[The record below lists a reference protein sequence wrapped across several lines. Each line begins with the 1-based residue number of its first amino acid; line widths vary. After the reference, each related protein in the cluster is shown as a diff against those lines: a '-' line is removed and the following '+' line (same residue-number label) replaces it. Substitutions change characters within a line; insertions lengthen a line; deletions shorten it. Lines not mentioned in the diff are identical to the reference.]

1 MDPPEAVREHT
12 HSPASGGARQLWKE
26 ARTFA
31 DILRRRAA
39 EQGQTPAFTFLGAE
53 AAEDV
58 TLSYGELDWRARIIG
73 MELETRGLSGQ
84 RVLIVL
90 PPGPA
95 AVASLF
101 GCLYAGVI
109 AVPVPP
115 PLSDS
120 PRGGPKLLAAIA
132 QDSGA
137 AAALVSGAR
146 PAEGQRITIDG
157 LAAHIDLIPTE
168 GLTSATLPSEWTP
181 PFVDP
186 RAIAL
191 LQYTAGTTGTPKG
204 VRVTHA
210 SLLDNS
216 EALRRG
222 LNQTPSDKVLLW
234 LPTHQGLGLLEGV
247 LQPLFTGLPAVL
259 LPPAVFFQKPLR
271 WLEAI
276 STHGATISGAPDFA
290 YELCVRGVSEAER
303 AGLDLSRWRVAFT
316 SGEAVRAET
325 MERFSSHFAPCGFQP
340 KAFRPVYGIAECTYL
355 VACSKSEDGPTL
367 RGVGVDALS
376 QQRITERRGAAT
388 KLVSCGPAASVQVII
403 VNPATR
409 ALRGDQEIGEIWVT
423 GLSVTDGYWGR
434 VGTTSEAFRGRLAGS
449 AAGMR
454 AFMRTGDF
462 GATAG
467 GELYV
472 TGRLQD
478 VIIWEGQDLRLHDLE
493 FDVEASHPALVP
505 GSCAAFAHKQG
516 REEQLIVVA
525 EAFPPGTAPATP
537 ARAQAMLREI
547 SRAIR
552 LNVYQRH
559 GLQPAELLL
568 LPATTVPRSS
578 LGRVSRNAVRSAY
591 PSFETEPLLRDR
603 GEEPTETVSTLQ
615 APPSGAAA
623 ASPGEAAPEEPTPT
637 GLVPLTPAMHAVH
650 AHAPAHALEHPTG
663 ASRVF
668 ELPEGTRW
676 QHVEEAL
683 HAVWMAHETLRL
695 RFVRTEPG
703 GLESWAAAITPEKS
717 PVPLTR
723 LELSSRTD
731 EECWQLVER
740 TARELGAELGLC
752 TGSLASFVF
761 CDRGPRS
768 PAWLL
773 AACHP
778 ALLDEPSWRIL
789 STDLAEACEQSRTR
803 GRVRLTPQSGSL
815 TRWVQELMAEI
826 QLPRIS
832 SEARAHWLAR
842 APVPVPGRP
851 TPSTQEMPAPG
862 ALAVIDAAA
871 LQRASALFDVSQEAI
886 LLAACTLAFGTQLQ
900 RSSVR
905 ISLEQSARVSSHYPV
920 DASRMLGNLDYAFP
934 TVLSLEPGAAPQEVA
949 RYAHTALLDAPLGGL
964 AYDGLRAYGVDRSLA
979 EALTA
984 LPAADFTLHLA
995 EEGAPSSRETLR
1007 TLAIFESGSPPVV
1020 SITRMRVE
1028 ARLSAE
1034 RAQLLWHGVNSDGEL
1049 LSTLAKQTEQT
1060 IRALCAQAD
1069 SARANPAQGPGP
1081 ARAPTAQGSR

>member
-1 MDPPEAVREHT
+1 MDPHEAVREHT

-39 EQGQTPAFTFLGAE
+39 EQGQIPAFTFLGAE
-53 AAEDV
+53 ASEDV
-58 TLSYGELDWRARIIG
+58 TLSYGELDRRARAIA
-73 MELETRGLSGQ
+73 MELEKRSLSGQ

-95 AVASLF
+95 SVASLF

-115 PLSDS
+115 PLFDA
-120 PRGGPKLLAAIA
+120 PGLEPKLLAAIA

-137 AAALVSGAR
+137 AAALVGGPR
-146 PAEGQRITIDG
+146 PAEGQRLTIEG

-168 GLTSATLPSEWTP
+168 DAASASPPADWTP
-181 PFVDP
+181 PFVDS

-191 LQYTAGTTGTPKG
+191 LQYTAGTASTPKG

-222 LNQTPSDKVLLW
+222 LGQTASDKLLLW

-247 LQPLFTGLPAVL
+247 LQPLYTGLPAVL
-259 LPPAVFFQKPLR
+259 LPPSVFFQKPRR

-290 YELCVRGVSEAER
+290 YELCVRRVNEAER
-303 AGLDLSRWRVAFT
+303 AGLDLSRWRVAFS

-340 KAFRPVYGIAECTYL
+340 RAFRPVYGLAECTYV
-355 VACSKSEDGPTL
+355 VASSRSEDGPTL

-388 KLVSCGPAASVQVII
+388 KLVSCGPASTVQVII

-409 ALRGDQEIGEIWVT
+409 ALRGDQEIGEVWVT
-423 GLSVTDGYWGR
+423 GLSVADGYWGR
-434 VGTTSEAFRGRLAGS
+434 VGTTSEAFRGRLSGS

-454 AFMRTGDF
+454 AFMRTGDL
-462 GATAG
+462 GATSN

-472 TGRLQD
+472 TGRIQD

-525 EAFPPGTAPATP
+525 EAFPPGTSQAAPVRMEALT
-537 ARAQAMLREI
+537 REI
-547 SRAIR
+547 TRAIR

-559 GLQPAELLL
+559 GVQPTELLL
-568 LPATTVPRSS
+568 LRAGTLPRSS
-578 LGRVSRNAVRSAY
+578 LGRVSRNAVRTAY
-591 PSFETEPLLRDR
+591 PTFESEPLLRDR

-615 APPSGAAA
+615 VPAPTAAVA
-623 ASPGEAAPEEPTPT
+623 TRGEAEPEGTIPT

-650 AHAPAHALEHPTG
+650 APAHAVEHPTG
-663 ASRVF
+663 ACRVF
-668 ELPEGTRW
+668 ELPQGTRW

-695 RFVRTEPG
+695 RFARSEAG
-703 GLESWAAAITPEKS
+703 GPEAWAAAITPEKS

-723 LELSSRTD
+723 IELSTRPD

-740 TARELGAELGLC
+740 TARELGLELGQC
-752 TGSLASFVF
+752 IGNLASFVF

-778 ALLDEPSWRIL
+778 SLLDESSWRIL
-789 STDLAEACEQSRTR
+789 ATDLAEACEQSRTR

-815 TRWVQELMAEI
+815 TRWVQELMNEI
-826 QLPRIS
+826 QLPRIA

-842 APVPVPGRP
+842 APVPAPARP
-851 TPSTQEMPAPG
+851 SPASQELPAPG

-871 LQRASALFDVSQEAI
+871 LRRASTLFDVSQEAL
-886 LLAACTLAFGTQLQ
+886 LLAACAHAYGTQLQ
-900 RSSVR
+900 RPTVR
-905 ISLEQSARVSSHYPV
+905 IGLEQSARVSSHYPV
-920 DASRMLGNLDYAFP
+920 DASRMLGNLDFSFP
-934 TVLSLEPGAAPQEVA
+934 ATLALEPDAAPQEVA
-949 RYAHTALLDAPLGGL
+949 RYAHAELLGAPLGGL
-964 AYDGLRAYGVDRSLA
+964 AYDGLRAYGADRALA
-979 EALTA
+979 TSLTA
-984 LPAADFTLHLA
+984 LPAPDFTLHLA
-995 EEGAPSSRETLR
+995 DEGAPSSRESLH
-1007 TLAIFESGSPPVV
+1007 TLAIFESAFPPGQG
-1020 SITRMRVE
+1020 TARMRVE

-1034 RAQLLWHGVNSDGEL
+1034 RAQILWHGTTSEGVL
-1049 LSTLAKQTEQT
+1049 LSLLAQKTEQT

-1069 SARANPAQGPGP
+1069 GNRAAPAQGPGA
-1081 ARAPTAQGSR
+1081 ARTPTAQSSH

>member
-1 MDPPEAVREHT
+1 MDPPEAVREPT

-39 EQGQTPAFTFLGAE
+39 EQGQVPAFTFLGAE
-53 AAEDV
+53 SSEDV
-58 TLSYGELDWRARIIG
+58 TLSYGELDRRARVIA

-115 PLSDS
+115 PLFDS
-120 PRGGPKLLAAIA
+120 PSGGPKLLAGIA

-137 AAALVSGAR
+137 AAALVGGPR
-146 PAEGQRITIDG
+146 PPDGQRLTIDG

-168 GLTSATLPSEWTP
+168 GLTSVTLPADWAP

-191 LQYTAGTTGTPKG
+191 LQYTAGTSGPPKG

-222 LNQTPSDKVLLW
+222 LGQTPSDKLLLW

-247 LQPLFTGLPAVL
+247 LQPVFTGLPAVL

-276 STHGATISGAPDFA
+276 STHGATLSGAPDFA
-290 YELCVRGVSEAER
+290 YELCVRSVSAAER
-303 AGLDLSRWRVAFT
+303 AQLDLSHWRVAFT

-325 MERFSSHFAPCGFQP
+325 LERFSSHFAPCGFQS
-340 KAFRPVYGIAECTYL
+340 KAFRPVYGLAECTYL
-355 VACSKSEDGPTL
+355 VSCSKSEDGPTL
-367 RGVGVDALS
+367 RGVGVDALA

-388 KLVSCGPAASVQVII
+388 KLVSCGPASSVQVII
-403 VNPATR
+403 VNPTTR
-409 ALRGDQEIGEIWVT
+409 ALRGDQEIGEVWVT
-423 GLSVTDGYWGR
+423 GLSVADGYWGR

-454 AFMRTGDF
+454 AFMRTGDL
-462 GATAG
+462 GATSG

-472 TGRLQD
+472 TGRIQD
-478 VIIWEGQDLRLHDLE
+478 VVIWEGQDLRLHDLE

-516 REEQLIVVA
+516 REEQLVVVA
-525 EAFPPGTAPATP
+525 EAFLPGTAQAAP
-537 ARAQAMLREI
+537 AQALLREI
-547 SRAIR
+547 TRAIR

-559 GLQPAELLL
+559 GLQPAELVLL
-568 LPATTVPRSS
+568 RASTLPRSS
-578 LGRVSRNAVRSAY
+578 LGRVSRNAVRSVY
-591 PSFETEPLLRDR
+591 PSFEAEPLVRDR
-603 GEEPTETVSTLQ
+603 GEEPTETVATIQ
-615 APPSGAAA
+615 APSSEAGPLSR
-623 ASPGEAAPEEPTPT
+623 GEAAPEVPSPT

-650 AHAPAHALEHPTG
+650 APARALEHPTG
-663 ASRVF
+663 ACRVF

-695 RFVRTEPG
+695 RFARAESGDPG
-703 GLESWAAAITPEKS
+703 SWAAAITPEKS

-723 LELSSRTD
+723 IEISARPD
-731 EECWQLVER
+731 DECWQLVER
-740 TARELGAELGLC
+740 TAQELGSELAQC
-752 TGSLASFVF
+752 TGSLVSFVF

-778 ALLDEPSWRIL
+778 ALLDESSWRIL
-789 STDLAEACEQSRTR
+789 ATDLAEACEQSRTR

-815 TRWVQELMAEI
+815 TRWVRELMTEL

-832 SEARAHWLAR
+832 SEARSHWLAR
-842 APVPVPGRP
+842 TVVPAPGRP
-851 TPSTQEMPAPG
+851 APAAREAPAPG

-871 LQRASALFDVSQEAI
+871 LQRASTLFDVSQEAI
-886 LLAACTLAFGTQLQ
+886 LLAACTLAYGTQLQ

-934 TVLSLEPGAAPQEVA
+934 AILSLEPGAAPQEVA
-949 RYAHTALLDAPLGGL
+949 RYAHAELLDAPLDGL
-964 AYDGLRAYGVDRSLA
+964 AYDGLRAYGADRALTQ
-979 EALTA
+979 ALTA

-1007 TLAIFESGSPPVV
+1007 TLAIFESGSPPGV
-1020 SITRMRVE
+1020 STTRMRVE

-1034 RAQLLWHGVNSDGEL
+1034 RAQLLWHGATSDGAL

-1060 IRALCAQAD
+1060 IRALCAQAE
-1069 SARANPAQGPGP
+1069 SVRASPAQGPGS
-1081 ARAPTAQGSR
+1081 AHAPTAQRPR

>member
-1 MDPPEAVREHT
+1 MDPRGAVREHT

-39 EQGQTPAFTFLGAE
+39 EQGQVAAFTFLGAE
-53 AAEDV
+53 ASEDV
-58 TLSYGELDWRARIIG
+58 TLSYGELDRWARAIAV
-73 MELETRGLSGQ
+73 ELEKRGLSGQ

-95 AVASLF
+95 SVASLF

-115 PLSDS
+115 PLFDS
-120 PRGGPKLLAAIA
+120 PGVGPKLLAAIA

-137 AAALVSGAR
+137 AAALVGGPR
-146 PAEGQRITIDG
+146 PTEGQPLSIEG

-168 GLTSATLPSEWTP
+168 DAASASPPADWSP

-191 LQYTAGTTGTPKG
+191 LQYTAGATGAPKG

-222 LNQTPSDKVLLW
+222 LGQTASDKVLLW

-247 LQPLFTGLPAVL
+247 LQPLFTGQPSVL
-259 LPPAVFFQKPLR
+259 LPPSVFFQNPRR

-276 STHGATISGAPDFA
+276 SAHGATISGAPDFA
-290 YELCVRGVSEAER
+290 YELCVRRVSEAER
-303 AGLDLSRWRVAFT
+303 AGLDLSRWRVAFS

-325 MERFSSHFAPCGFQP
+325 MERFSSHFAPCGFQL
-340 KAFRPVYGIAECTYL
+340 KAFRPVYGLTESTYL
-355 VACSKSEDGPTL
+355 VSCGKSEDGPTL
-367 RGVGVDALS
+367 RGVGVDALA

-409 ALRGDQEIGEIWVT
+409 ALRGEQEIGEVWVT
-423 GLSVTDGYWGR
+423 GLSVADGYWGR
-434 VGTTSEAFRGRLAGS
+434 VNTTSEAFRGKLAGP

-454 AFMRTGDF
+454 SFMRTGDL
-462 GATAG
+462 GATSG

-472 TGRLQD
+472 TGRIQD

-505 GSCAAFAHKQG
+505 GSCAAFLHKQG
-516 REEQLIVVA
+516 REEQLLVVA
-525 EAFPPGTAPATP
+525 EVFPPGA
-537 ARAQAMLREI
+537 AQTSRGEPLLREV

-552 LNVYQRH
+552 LNAYQRH
-559 GLQPAELLL
+559 GVQPTELLL
-568 LPATTVPRSS
+568 VRAGVLPRSS

-591 PSFETEPLLRDR
+591 PAFGSEPLLRDR
-603 GEEPTETVSTLQ
+603 GEEPTETVSATQ
-615 APPSGAAA
+615 SPTPAAGASAR
-623 ASPGEAAPEEPTPT
+623 GEAAPETAAAP

-650 AHAPAHALEHPTG
+650 APAHAVEHPTG
-663 ASRVF
+663 ALRVF
-668 ELPEGTRW
+668 ELPQGTRW

-695 RFVRTEPG
+695 RFVRSEAG
-703 GLESWAAAITPEKS
+703 GPDAWAAAITPEKS

-723 LELSSRTD
+723 LELSSRSD

-740 TARELGAELGLC
+740 TARDLGLELGQC
-752 TGSLASFVF
+752 TGTLASFVF

-778 ALLDEPSWRIL
+778 ALLDESSWRIL

-803 GRVRLTPQSGSL
+803 GRVRMSPQSGSL
-815 TRWVQELMAEI
+815 TRWVQELMHEI
-826 QLPRIS
+826 QLPRIA

-842 APVPVPGRP
+842 AALPAPARP
-851 TPSTQEMPAPG
+851 TPETPERPAPG

-871 LQRASALFDVSQEAI
+871 LRKASALFDVSQEAI
-886 LLAACTLAFGTQLQ
+886 LLAACALAYGTQLQ
-900 RSSVR
+900 RPSVR
-905 ISLEQSARVSSHYPV
+905 IGLEQSARVSSHYPV

-934 TVLSLEPGAAPQEVA
+934 ATLPVEPDAAPQMVA
-949 RYAHTALLDAPLGGL
+949 RYAHTELLGAPLGGL
-964 AYDGLRAYGVDRSLA
+964 AYDGLRAYGADRALA
-979 EALTA
+979 TSLTA
-984 LPAADFTLHLA
+984 LPAPDFTLHLSD
-995 EEGAPSSRETLR
+995 EGAPSSRESLR
-1007 TLAIFESGSPPVV
+1007 TLAIFENAPPAGAG
-1020 SITRMRVE
+1020 TARMRVE

-1034 RAQLLWHGVNSDGEL
+1034 RTQILWHGVTSDGAL
-1049 LSTLAKQTEQT
+1049 LSALAKQTELT
-1060 IRALCAQAD
+1060 IRGLCAQAE
-1069 SARANPAQGPGP
+1069 SARSTPAQEPGP
-1081 ARAPTAQGSR
+1081 ARPPTAHRTH

>member
-1 MDPPEAVREHT
+1 M
-12 HSPASGGARQLWKE
+12 
-26 ARTFA
+26 
-31 DILRRRAA
+31 
-39 EQGQTPAFTFLGAE
+39 EQGHVPAFTFLGAE
-53 AAEDV
+53 ASGDV
-58 TLSYGELDWRARIIG
+58 SLTYGELDRWARVIAK
-73 MELETRGLSGQ
+73 ELEARSLSGQ

-95 AVASLF
+95 SVASLF

-115 PLSDS
+115 MFDAP
-120 PRGGPKLLAAIA
+120 GVGAKLLAAIA

-137 AAALVSGAR
+137 SAALVGGER
-146 PAEGQRITIDG
+146 PAEGQRLTIDG

-168 GLTSATLPSEWTP
+168 GLASATPPSDWTP
-181 PFVDP
+181 PFVDS

-191 LQYTAGTTGTPKG
+191 LQYTAGTTGSSKG

-222 LNQTPSDKVLLW
+222 LGQTASDKLLLW

-259 LPPAVFFQKPLR
+259 LPPTVFFQKPLR

-290 YELCVRGVSEAER
+290 YELCVRSVSEAER

-325 MERFSSHFAPCGFQP
+325 LERFSSHFAPCGFQQ
-340 KAFRPVYGIAECTYL
+340 KAFRPVYGLAECTYL
-355 VACSKSEDGPTL
+355 VSCSRSEDGPTL

-388 KLVSCGPAASVQVII
+388 KLVSCGPASSVQVII

-409 ALRGDQEIGEIWVT
+409 ALRGEQEIGEVWVT
-423 GLSVTDGYWGR
+423 GLSVADGYWGR

-449 AAGMR
+449 ASGMR

-462 GATAG
+462 GAIAG

-493 FDVEASHPALVP
+493 FDVESSHPALVP

-516 REEQLIVVA
+516 REEQLVVVA

-537 ARAQAMLREI
+537 AREQALLQEI
-547 SRAIR
+547 TRAIR

-559 GLQPAELLL
+559 GLQPAELILL
-568 LPATTVPRSS
+568 RANSLPRSS

-591 PSFETEPLLRDR
+591 PSFEAELLVLVSDR
-603 GEEPTETVSTLQ
+603 GEEPTETVSTLK
-615 APPSGAAA
+615 APASDTGAVSRVEAAA
-623 ASPGEAAPEEPTPT
+623 EGSTPS

-650 AHAPAHALEHPTG
+650 APAHALEHPTG
-663 ASRVF
+663 ACRVF
-668 ELPEGTRW
+668 ELPQGTRW

-683 HAVWMAHETLRL
+683 HSVWMAHETLRL
-695 RFVRTEPG
+695 RFVRSESG
-703 GLESWAAAITPEKS
+703 GPQSWAAAITPEKS

-723 LELSSRTD
+723 IELSSRPD

-740 TARELGAELGLC
+740 TARDLALELGQC

-761 CDRGPRS
+761 CDRGPRN

-773 AACHP
+773 TACHP
-778 ALLDEPSWRIL
+778 ALLDESSWRIL
-789 STDLAEACEQSRTR
+789 ATDLAEACEQSRTR

-815 TRWVQELMAEI
+815 TQWVQALMAEI

-832 SEARAHWLAR
+832 SEARAHWIAR
-842 APVPVPGRP
+842 TTVPATAR
-851 TPSTQEMPAPG
+851 TPSREREMPAPG
-862 ALAVIDAAA
+862 ALAVIDTAA

-886 LLAACTLAFGTQLQ
+886 LLGACALAYSSQLQ
-900 RSSVR
+900 RSSIQV
-905 ISLEQSARVSSHYPV
+905 SVEQSARVSSHSPV
-920 DASRMLGNLDYAFP
+920 DASRMLGNLDFAFP
-934 TVLSLEPGAAPQEVA
+934 ALLSLEPEAAPQEAA
-949 RYAHTALLDAPLGGL
+949 RYAHAELLEAPLGGL
-964 AYDGLRAYGVDRSLA
+964 AYDALRAYGTDRSLA

-984 LPAADFTLHLA
+984 LPTPDFTLHLS

-1007 TLAIFESGSPPVV
+1007 TLAIFEHGLPPGV
-1020 SITRMRVE
+1020 STARMRVE

-1034 RAQLLWHGVNSDGEL
+1034 RAQLLWHGATSDGAL

-1060 IRALCAQAD
+1060 IRALCAQAE
-1069 SARANPAQGPGP
+1069 SIRTTPSQGPGP
-1081 ARAPTAQGSR
+1081 ARTPTAQRSR